1 MKLTKSK
8 LKELIKEELALMGA
22 LEVENNFI
30 KKHDH
35 DLNEEASDELVDEL
49 RQIKARLLVLMNDA
63 NEAERY
69 GVAKGL
75 ERSVGSIEE
84 AISDLVYS

>member
-1 MKLTKSK
+1 MKLTKAK
-8 LKELIKEELALMGA
+8 LKQLIKEELALMGA

-30 KKHDH
+30 KKY

-49 RQIKARLLVLMNDA
+49 RQIKARLLVLMSDA
-63 NEAERY
+63 SEAERY
-69 GVAKGL
+69 GVAKSL

-84 AISDLVYS
+84 AKSDLVYP

>member
-1 MKLTKSK
+1 MKLTKAK
-8 LKELIKEELALMGA
+8 LKQLIKEELALMGA

-30 KKHDH
+30 KKY